1 MRGLSIGQYIPADS
15 FVHRLDP
22 RTKLGGV
29 AFLTLALFS
38 VRRFE
43 AFALIG
49 AMIAASVAASS
60 LPVRSVL
67 RGVKAVSLVLAIT
80 LAAHALRWGAATE
93 GAMALGPLWFDPAG
107 FVRGAFFAVRI
118 VLLVVGTSLLTL
130 ATSPVALAD
139 GLERLMRPLATLG
152 VPVGDVAMMLTIALR
167 FIPTT
172 AYEAEQVMVAQ
183 AARGAR
189 FDEGGPIRR
198 ARALVP
204 VLVPLFVN
212 LFRRADEL
220 AVAMEA
226 RCYVSGRRRT
236 RMHELRMHLSDWV
249 VLVVWA
255 GACLALALAM

>member
-1 MRGLSIGQYIPADS
+1 MRALSIGQFVPADS

-22 RTKLGGV
+22 RVKIGAVACVTLG
-29 AFLTLALFS
+29 LFA
-38 VRRFE
+38 VHRFE
-43 AFALIG
+43 AFAVFA
-49 AMIAASVAASS
+49 AMLAVAVAASKV
-60 LPVRSVL
+60 PVRSVL
-67 RGVKAVSLVLAIT
+67 RGIKAVSFILAIT
-80 LAAHALRWGAATE
+80 LAAHSLRWGGPPA
-93 GAMALGPLWFDPAG
+93 GAVGVGPLWVDPAG
-107 FVRGAFFAVRI
+107 AMTGAFFAVRI

-139 GLERLMRPLATLG
+139 GLERLMRPMSGLG
-152 VPVGDVAMMLTIALR
+152 IPVGDVAMMLTIALR

-172 AYEAEQVMVAQ
+172 AHEAEQIMIAQ

-189 FDEGGPIRR
+189 FDEGGPIKR

-220 AVAMEA
+220 AIAMES

-236 RMHELRMHLSDWV
+236 RLHELAMRPTDWA
-249 VLVVWA
+249 VLGLWTA
-255 GACLALALAM
+255 ACVALAVTM

>member
-1 MRGLSIGQYIPADS
+1 MRALSIGQYVPADS
-15 FVHRLDP
+15 VVHRLDP
-22 RTKLGGV
+22 RTKIGIV
-29 AFLTLALFS
+29 ACVTVGLFS

-43 AFALIG
+43 AFAILAVMLAG
-49 AMIAASVAASS
+49 AVVASTV
-60 LPVRSVL
+60 PIRSVL
-67 RGVKAVSLVLAIT
+67 RGIKAVSFILAIT
-80 LAAHALRWGAATE
+80 LAAHALRWGGPPTAAFSV
-93 GAMALGPLWFDPAG
+93 GPLWLDPAG
-107 FVRGAFFAVRI
+107 LMTGAFFAARI

-130 ATSPVALAD
+130 TTSPVALAD
-139 GLERLMRPLATLG
+139 GLERLMRPLGSLG
-152 VPVGDVAMMLTIALR
+152 VPVGDIAMMLTIALR

-172 AYEAEQVMVAQ
+172 AYEAEQIMLAQ

-189 FDEGGPIRR
+189 FDEGGPIKR

-236 RMHELRMHLSDWV
+236 RMRELTMRPVDWL
-249 VLVVWA
+249 VLGGSAV
-255 GACLALALAM
+255 ACLALAVLM